1 MKKHRKETNQVF
13 YIALIFVFSIVV
25 YGITFKDQFRT
36 GANAVFDF
44 LVNNFGWF
52 YLIVMTIFVVFALWV
67 AFSKYGKI
75 KLGEDDAKP
84 EYSTIS
90 WFAMLFSAG
99 MGVGLV
105 FWGVAEPLNHFVN
118 PMGMEGGT
126 RAAEIFALQKSF
138 FHWGL
143 HPWAA
148 YGVLALSL
156 AYMQFRRKRPALMSS
171 ILIPLIGEDTASGPL
186 GKFVD
191 ILAIFATVAGVATSL
206 GMATLQMTSGFNF
219 LFGVPETNL
228 VRLIVIGVVTI
239 LFMISAITGLDK
251 GIKFLS
257 NANITLGAT
266 LMVLGLI
273 IGPTVLIMNNL
284 TNGLGSYMSSI
295 VRDSFEISSNNP
307 WYGWWTIFY
316 WAWWIAW
323 APFVSTFIA
332 RISRGRTIKEFI
344 GGVLLAPTMASFVW
358 FSIFGTL
365 GMNTGMGIA
374 EGAIEQTSTAFFE
387 VMQHYP
393 MGSIISMIAVVL
405 LSTFFITS
413 ADSATFVL
421 GMMSSNGD
429 LNPSTQRKL
438 VWGFIQS
445 GLAIAL
451 MLSGGLDMLQT
462 ASIAA
467 AFPFAIVMIFAMI
480 SMTKALKN
488 EDLGEIREKYKEQE
502 DMDVF

>member
-1 MKKHRKETNQVF
+1 MKKHRKDSDQVF
-13 YIALIFVFSIVV
+13 YISLFVVFAIVIFGLFFQ
-25 YGITFKDQFRT
+25 TQFRN
-36 GANAVFDF
+36 GANAVFNF
-44 LVNNFGWF
+44 LVSNFGWF
-52 YLIVMTIFVVFALWV
+52 YLITMSLFVIFAIWI
-67 AFSKYGKI
+67 AFSKYGKV
-75 KLGEDDAKP
+75 KLGEDDDEP

-118 PMGMEGGT
+118 PLGLEGGT

-143 HPWAA
+143 HPWANYA
-148 YGVLALSL
+148 VLALAL
-156 AYMQFRRKRPALMSS
+156 AYMQFRRKRPAMMSS
-171 ILIPLIGEDTASGPL
+171 IFIPLIGEERASGGI

-219 LFGVPETNL
+219 LFGVPETDF
-228 VRLIVIGVVTI
+228 VRLLVIGTVTI

-257 NANITLGAT
+257 NANITLASI
-266 LMVLGLI
+266 LMIIGII

-295 VRDSFEISSNNP
+295 VRDSFEISSNNS
-307 WYGWWTIFY
+307 WYGAWTIFY

-332 RISRGRTIKEFI
+332 RISRGRTIKEFV
-344 GGVLLAPTMASFVW
+344 GGVLLAPTLASFVW
-358 FSIFGTL
+358 FAIFGSL
-365 GMNTGMGIA
+365 GMNTGLGVA
-374 EGAIEQTSTAFFE
+374 EGAIQQTSTAFFE

-393 MGSIISMIAVVL
+393 IGGIISMIAVIL

-429 LNPSTQRKL
+429 LNPTTQRKL
-438 VWGFIQS
+438 IWGCIQS

-451 MLSGGLDMLQT
+451 MLSGGLGMLQT

-467 AFPFAIVMIFAMI
+467 AFPFAIVMIFAMVSI
-480 SMTKALKN
+480 TKALKN
-488 EDLGEIREKYKEQE
+488 EDLNEIRENYREQE
-502 DMDVF
+502 EMNVF